1 MARIFPFQP
10 YRYSLKAGPI
20 EKLVT
25 QPYDKISPEMQTRYL
40 AQNPNNLVRVILG
53 ERLPSD
59 NEQQNVYTRA
69 AGYLTDWIASGILA
83 QEAEP
88 SLYAYFQEF
97 SVPDT
102 GEKLN
107 RKGFIGVG
115 AVEDYSENVVHRH
128 EQTLS
133 GPKKDRM
140 ELLKHTHAHFG
151 QIFMLYP
158 DPKGE
163 IDQILDEAAK
173 SAPLGKIV
181 DEYGATH
188 TFYKISDPARVAK
201 IQQLM
206 SDKKL
211 LIADGHHRYETALA
225 FRKGNPNLPESDR
238 AMMTFVNM
246 NSNGLRILATHRLV
260 NGLENFQASDLL
272 ASLDVRKLAGIG
284 DLKAI
289 FTKPDLSKV
298 RIGIVVRG
306 LEGVYLME
314 RARAPREL
322 DVEVLHKEILAGKL
336 GIGEDAIREER
347 FLKYARGIDPAFE
360 AVQNGKAQ
368 VAFLLEPTTIEQV
381 ADIAFSGGVMP
392 QKSTDFYPKLLS
404 GLTIYRL
411 PR

>member
-201 IQQLM
+201 IQFHNVLAEELRTDYAGRRASAGGAEQSGQIGHGGLF
-206 SDKKL
+206 DL
-211 LIADGHHRYETALA
+211 QRHIADAER
-225 FRKGNPNLPESDR
+225 
-238 AMMTFVNM
+238 
-246 NSNGLRILATHRLV
+246 
-260 NGLENFQASDLL
+260 
-272 ASLDVRKLAGIG
+272 DV
-284 DLKAI
+284 
-289 FTKPDLSKV
+289 
-298 RIGIVVRG
+298 
-306 LEGVYLME
+306 
-314 RARAPREL
+314 ARAAL
-322 DVEVLHKEILAGKL
+322 V
-336 GIGEDAIREER
+336 
-347 FLKYARGIDPAFE
+347 
-360 AVQNGKAQ
+360 
-368 VAFLLEPTTIEQV
+368 
-381 ADIAFSGGVMP
+381 
-392 QKSTDFYPKLLS
+392 
-404 GLTIYRL
+404 
-411 PR
+411 